1 MRTPEVEIVRIG
13 KRKYLIILW
22 AEGPC
27 PQWTRYGYE
36 RAYKKGQKELKKV
49 KKLQEYK
56 EEVTK
61 IK

>member
-1 MRTPEVEIVRIG
+1 MTPEVEIVKIG

-22 AEGPC
+22 VEGHC

-36 RAYKKGQKELKKV
+36 RAYKKGQKELKRV

-56 EEVTK
+56 KEVTK